1 MLNIIK
7 KIFKKE
13 NIENK
18 NTLEQKVA
26 DFLNENPKI
35 SRIIDELNSGK
46 KVFKIVDMGKIEMV
60 LIEKIYFEEYD
71 KKIYAYV
78 NYTKIKKNNNE
89 FIYNSYIGY
98 SLNGFNEIYS
108 EYDDNICK
116 EIENDMEERILSLK
130 SEMWKEK
137 YNEFTDLN
145 SEEFE
150 KVFGMT
156 KAESFTK
163 LFNNIPI
170 YFTNI
175 DNYDINKL
183 FNDSMRDT
191 RLYIPSI
198 RR

>member
-7 KIFKKE
+7 KLLKKE

-18 NTLEQKVA
+18 KTLEQKVA
-26 DFLNENPKI
+26 DFLNENEKI
-35 SRIIDELNSGK
+35 KKIIDELDSGK
-46 KVFKIVDMGKIEMV
+46 RVFKIIDMGKIERV
-60 LIEKIYFEEYD
+60 LINKIYFEEHYNT
-71 KKIYAYV
+71 IYTLV
-78 NYTKIKKNNNE
+78 NYIKIKKNNNE
-89 FIYNSYIGY
+89 FIYNSHTGTPIKY
-98 SLNGFNEIYS
+98 FNEIYS
-108 EYDDNICK
+108 EYDNDICK
-116 EIENDMEERILSLK
+116 EIENDMDERILSVK

-137 YNEFTDLN
+137 YNEFTNLN

-163 LFNNIPI
+163 LFNNIPV
-170 YFTNI
+170 YFTDTN
-175 DNYDINKL
+175 NYDINKL

-191 RLYIPSI
+191 RLYISST